1 MESGGWFPCGELC
14 LVTDLTIVQLVRDTF
29 ITTLMVVAPILL
41 ISMIVGLTISITQ
54 VVTSIQDPTLSF
66 VPRMLSMVIVVLVL
80 ISWMVERVTAFTTQL
95 FSELGS
101 YIQ

>member
-1 MESGGWFPCGELC
+1 M
-14 LVTDLTIVQLVRDTF
+14 TDLTIVQLVRDTF

-54 VVTSIQDPTLSF
+54 VVTSIHDPTLSF
-66 VPRMLSMVIVVLVL
+66 VPRMLSMVVVVLVL

-95 FSELGS
+95 FSELS
-101 YIQ
+101 SFIQ